1 MVGNMSSRGLVVK
14 MAARIVSA
22 RSYLTMGQWPIRR
35 WWVSSTLVTRNSLGE
50 REKSM
55 TRMLDLD
62 PRVAHLVRQSR
73 LLVLVV
79 VS

>member
-1 MVGNMSSRGLVVK
+1 
-14 MAARIVSA
+14 
-22 RSYLTMGQWPIRR
+22 LTMGQWPIRR